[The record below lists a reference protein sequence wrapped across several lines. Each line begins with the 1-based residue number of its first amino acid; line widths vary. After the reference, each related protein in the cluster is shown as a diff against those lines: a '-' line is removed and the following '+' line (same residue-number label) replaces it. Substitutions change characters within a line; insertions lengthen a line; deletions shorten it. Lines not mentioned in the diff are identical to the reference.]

1 MDAHVL
7 VKSENFDNLNTV
19 KQNFASMDFPDVQE
33 RRCLRRHMMLNNWLA
48 ELGSVEYQGCGAG
61 VAHFVSG

>member
-19 KQNFASMDFPDVQE
+19 KQKFASTDFPDVLE
-33 RRCLRRHMMLNNWLA
+33 GRCLRRHMMLNNWLA
-48 ELGSVEYQGCGAG
+48 ELERVP
-61 VAHFVSG
+61 